1 MSSEA
6 GSTISGFLGVSEGGK
21 LQSEAGALKS
31 LTRPLW
37 GWGSKVRGSHSR
49 AKDLRAG
56 VEGSSLGERWA
67 LGKALGPLR

>member
-6 GSTISGFLGVSEGGK
+6 GSTISGFLGVSEGGE

-37 GWGSKVRGSHSR
+37 GWGSKVRGSQQGQR
-49 AKDLRAG
+49 LKG
-56 VEGSSLGERWA
+56 WG
-67 LGKALGPLR
+67 